1 MTTETQA
8 IVDSVRSEGVCLVPG
23 LLTQEEL
30 EEARNDLTR
39 ACEDAGKGEI
49 TPGERTRVSGP
60 WLMKYPGLAR
70 VYGHPRTIELSAL
83 ITEEPMPF
91 LQEIVANRYIPPHP
105 GVPPHL
111 DEDFGELIP
120 PLMRVTWALFL
131 DDISPES
138 GSLTY
143 VPGTHWNNYIDP
155 QEHDKATPT
164 KKEVQQAEYIP
175 ITLTA
180 GTLVLRAAD
189 VWHAVRPIHHL
200 RRYITGSFSS
210 RSRISQW
217 LKADMAR
224 QLEDRRTI
232 PSEDIPAAIRPYFI

>member
-143 VPGTHWNNYIDP
+143 VPGTHWITTSIP
-155 QEHDKATPT
+155 RSTTRPLQL
-164 KKEVQQAEYIP
+164 KKKC
-175 ITLTA
+175 
-180 GTLVLRAAD
+180 
-189 VWHAVRPIHHL
+189 
-200 RRYITGSFSS
+200 S
-210 RSRISQW
+210 RLSTS
-217 LKADMAR
+217 
-224 QLEDRRTI
+224 
-232 PSEDIPAAIRPYFI
+232 P